1 MNLIDTI
8 LIWKL
13 AIARLGMDLFIVAG
27 GGWLAAMSGQK
38 WTELETEYKVA
49 LVLGL
54 LMQMTATAR
63 SFLDK
68 TVANLASGNEL
79 PPDVTLLSQTTET
92 QTTPA
97 VAATLKTPAIPEI
110 TETVVTTTTAPKA
123 PETKI

>member
-13 AIARLGMDLFIVAG
+13 AIARLAMDLFIVAG

-38 WTELETEYKVA
+38 WTELATEYKVA

-54 LMQMTATAR
+54 LMQMTATVR

-79 PPDVTLLSQTTET
+79 PPDVKVLTDSSVTTPAIPAT
-92 QTTPA
+92 ATTPA
-97 VAATLKTPAIPEI
+97 VPEK
-110 TETVVTTTTAPKA
+110 TTTTTVTTPVEPPVK
-123 PETKI
+123 PV